1 MDLLTAMGKEKGR
14 RVPPRRPSCGKPT
27 MRAGPML
34 SYERIL
40 LAMESASL
48 SIAKI
53 TAYAVI
59 QIGAEAG

>member
-1 MDLLTAMGKEKGR
+1 MGAGKMDLLTAMGKEKGR

-48 SIAKI
+48 SIA
-53 TAYAVI
+53 
-59 QIGAEAG
+59 